1 MTKKLRAQKVHYKA
15 VSGTSCRAVYTH
27 HAGMIHNIEFTF
39 KTESG
44 DEVIIEMPFD
54 VARETLNAGIAS
66 YQAIMTPLQISRQV
80 PFGG

>member
-1 MTKKLRAQKVHYKA
+1 MARKKPTTHYTA
-15 VSGTSCRAVYTH
+15 VEDTACRALYTH

-39 KTESG
+39 KTTDG
-44 DEVIIEMPFD
+44 DVVIQMPYN

-66 YQAIMTPLQISRQV
+66 YQAIMEPLQIARQV